1 MTTHEYLQKL
11 GIQPDSHISL
21 AFMVGEV
28 IGETISS
35 RRIVYHSTPIHNIRD
50 WFHQDRIDPKDRVRS
65 RALDY
70 IILNTEVHDLNW
82 LSGANWNH
90 DIDNHHQM
98 MILVIS
104 REELEKYYSPKQ
116 AREIEQ
122 YIEEKILADIE
133 NGENPWIEKK

>member
-35 RRIVYHSTPIHNIRD
+35 RRIVYHSTPIHDIRD
-50 WFHQDRIDPKDRVRS
+50 WYHHDTDPKYRVRS
-65 RALDY
+65 KTLDY

-90 DIDNHHQM
+90 AIDNHHQM

-104 REELEKYYSPKQ
+104 REELEKYYRPEQ
-116 AREIEQ
+116 VRETEL
-122 YIEEKILADIE
+122 YIEKKILADIE
-133 NGENPWIEKK
+133 NGKNPWIGKK